1 MCKLLRGLRDKY
13 EDVPEL
19 APEGSEAEE
28 AKQQKKQEREAR
40 RAARKD
46 TGSDTAAEPPAKG
59 QGHGEGAAKS
69 SLADWK
75 LSELQLEID
84 KRMGSQ
90 QGAKRPQTASTHPNN
105 SARIAWPLNHWMVRV

>member
-84 KRMGSQ
+84 KRMGSR
-90 QGAKRPQTASTHPNN
+90 QGAKRPHNASTHPNN